1 MTPALGY
8 SKMKDSGIP
17 WVGFIPDDWEI
28 VRLQSQLFEVN
39 ENNNPVKTTQILSLT
54 NKLGVIPYEDKGNQG
69 NKSKEDLT
77 GYKIAYPDCIV
88 ANSMNILI
96 GSVGLSR
103 YYGCVS
109 PVYYVFKAKED
120 ANINFL
126 NYLFSLPSFQK
137 ELRKFANGIL
147 EIRLRVSAGN
157 ILKRKIA
164 LPPSKEQLAI
174 VTYLDDQCA
183 KIDEIIAE
191 AKASIEDYKKWKASI
206 IYEAVTK
213 GLDPDVEMKESG
225 ISWIGKIPASWNM
238 IKITRVL
245 DYNHP
250 YPIGDGDHGL
260 IKATDYIEDGIP
272 YIRVQNLGWGTDIQR
287 ENIVYISPERNE
299 AIRNSTLR
307 PNDILFAKT
316 GATIGKTGIVPRDM
330 TIANTTSHV
339 GKITVSSDYNPKF
352 IFYVLS
358 SYVAYNQFWEIA
370 SSKTTRP
377 ELSIE
382 ESKSIKITMPSSKEE
397 QNEISEYLD
406 EKCAAFNE
414 IIAEKQSLISDLES
428 YKKSLIYEVVTGK
441 RRVC

>member
-17 WVGFIPDDWEI
+17 WVGFVPNDWEI

-174 VTYLDDQCA
+174 VTYLDAQCA

-225 ISWIGKIPASWNM
+225 VQWIGQMPSTWGLKKAKNCVSITNGSDPKTEGNIPVYGSGAESFKTCGEYKNGPA
-238 IKITRVL
+238 VL
-245 DYNHP
+245 
-250 YPIGDGDHGL
+250 IGRKG
-260 IKATDYIEDGIP
+260 ATLHIP
-272 YIRVQNLGWGTDIQR
+272 H
-287 ENIVYISPERNE
+287 YISGRYWNVDTAFDVRAKECFSLKYYYYLACSFDYKYYISQTTLPSMTQTNYNNICLPFPP
-299 AIRNSTLR
+299 AIVQEEICRFLDNS
-307 PNDILFAKT
+307 IAK
-316 GATIGKTGIVPRDM
+316 IDEL
-330 TIANTTSHV
+330 
-339 GKITVSSDYNPKF
+339 IT
-352 IFYVLS
+352 
-358 SYVAYNQFWEIA
+358 
-370 SSKTTRP
+370 
-377 ELSIE
+377 
-382 ESKSIKITMPSSKEE
+382 
-397 QNEISEYLD
+397 
-406 EKCAAFNE
+406 
-414 IIAEKQSLISDLES
+414 EKQSLISDLES